1 MKGIKMGKL
10 MKIANVLTICLA
22 LVLVITPF
30 LAGAQFQIP
39 DSSGTGLGG
48 GLGAETTLT
57 GFILRV
63 INIALALAGL
73 IAVLFMIIGGF
84 RYITAGGNTD
94 SAELGKKTILNSV
107 IGIIVIILSFVIVR
121 VVSNTLMN
129 ATP

>member
-1 MKGIKMGKL
+1 MSKI
-10 MKIANVLTICLA
+10 MKIANVVTICLA

-30 LAGAQFQIP
+30 LAGAQFQVP
-39 DSSGTGLGG
+39 DAGGTGLGG
-48 GLGAETTLT
+48 GLGSETTLT

-84 RYITAGGNTD
+84 RYITAGGNQD
-94 SAELGKKTILNSV
+94 NAELGKKTILNSV

-121 VVSNTLMN
+121 VVSNTLIN

>member
-1 MKGIKMGKL
+1 MNKL
-10 MKIANVLTICLA
+10 MKVANVITICLA
-22 LVLVITPF
+22 LVLVVTPF

-39 DSSGTGLGG
+39 DAGGTGLGG
-48 GLGAETTLT
+48 GLGSETTLT

-73 IAVLFMIIGGF
+73 IAVLFMVIGGF

-94 SAELGKKTILNSV
+94 SAELGKKTILNAV

-121 VVSNTLMN
+121 VVSNTLIN